1 MLRNSDFDEFSS
13 LRRVFVKNKFD
24 KHKLNNFLTRV
35 NLKIMADDDCL
46 LFLDDSFLGLW
57 GEGVLFTKNY
67 LVYNLLGESGY
78 IPFFRISSIEFVES
92 DVIINS
98 SISLTFRKIS
108 IQLVYDIFRVVYS
121 CLKRNDASLI
131 DVIDHA
137 RGGAILVNY
146 SSNDSVVAFASFIQM
161 NANKETIVELMGE
174 DNFKDKESIRKYI
187 ASDENLKNLAEQ
199 LVDIP
204 ELEKSVAKE
213 TASSFYSAFKYYSLF
228 LYDQINYYKDDLARS
243 EAREL
248 ELQRKKE
255 LAVKKAEVRNIEKAP
270 SICLFSNVFSIKGE
284 PTSDFIDAFLSVV
297 NGYSRK
303 FKMSEPEY
311 WFVFSAHLDF
321 YFYTLA
327 TEEILQ
333 KPGMNQVFIAPFIF
347 LLEGNKGTVKELSG
361 LMNDEAIK
369 ESMVYISLLMM
380 NQRSGKKEDNFN
392 LLYEKILLCNK
403 EISEGEFMQSLSA
416 IRENTKKL
424 IVEVFRPD
432 VERSSEINKLF

>member
-1 MLRNSDFDEFSS
+1 M
-13 LRRVFVKNKFD
+13 
-24 KHKLNNFLTRV
+24 
-35 NLKIMADDDCL
+35 
-46 LFLDDSFLGLW
+46 
-57 GEGVLFTKNY
+57 
-67 LVYNLLGESGY
+67 
-78 IPFFRISSIEFVES
+78 
-92 DVIINS
+92 
-98 SISLTFRKIS
+98 
-108 IQLVYDIFRVVYS
+108 
-121 CLKRNDASLI
+121 
-131 DVIDHA
+131 
-137 RGGAILVNY
+137 
-146 SSNDSVVAFASFIQM
+146 AFASFVQM

-187 ASDENLKNLAEQ
+187 ASDENLKNLAER

-204 ELEKSVAKE
+204 ELEESVAKE
-213 TASSFYSAFKYYSLF
+213 TANYFYSAFKYYSLF

-255 LAVKKAEVRNIEKAP
+255 LAVKNAEFRNIEKAP

-303 FKMSEPEY
+303 FKMNEPEY
-311 WFVFSAHLDF
+311 WFVFNAHLDF
-321 YFYTLA
+321 YFYILA
-327 TEEILQ
+327 TEEVLQ
-333 KPGMNQVFIAPFIF
+333 KPGTNQIFIAPFVF
-347 LLEGNKGTVKELSG
+347 LLEGNKGRVKELSG

-369 ESMVYISLLMM
+369 ESIVYISLLMM

-392 LLYEKILLCNK
+392 LLYRKILLCNK

-424 IVEVFRPD
+424 IIEVFRPD
-432 VERSSEINKLF
+432 IERSSEINKLF

>member
-1 MLRNSDFDEFSS
+1 MLRNSDFNEFSS
-13 LRRVFVKNKFD
+13 LRRVFIKGEIE
-24 KHKLNNFLTRV
+24 KHKLNNFLTRA

-67 LVYNLLGESGY
+67 LVYNLLGESGH

-92 DVIINS
+92 DIIINS
-98 SISLTFRKIS
+98 STGLTFRKIS
-108 IQLVYDIFRVVYS
+108 FEVVCDIFRVVYS

-131 DVIDHA
+131 DVINHA
-137 RGGAILVNY
+137 HGGSILVNY
-146 SSNDSVVAFASFIQM
+146 SSNDSVVAFASFVQM

-187 ASDENLKNLAEQ
+187 ASDENLKNLAER

-204 ELEKSVAKE
+204 ELEESVAKE
-213 TASSFYSAFKYYSLF
+213 TANYFYSAFKYYSLF

-255 LAVKKAEVRNIEKAP
+255 LAVKNAEFRNIEKAP

-303 FKMSEPEY
+303 FKMNEPEY
-311 WFVFSAHLDF
+311 WFVFNAHLDF
-321 YFYTLA
+321 YFYILA
-327 TEEILQ
+327 TEEVLQ
-333 KPGMNQVFIAPFIF
+333 KPGTNQIFIAPFVF
-347 LLEGNKGTVKELSG
+347 LLEGNKGRVKELSG

-369 ESMVYISLLMM
+369 ESIVYISLLMM

-392 LLYEKILLCNK
+392 LLYRKILLCNK

-424 IVEVFRPD
+424 IIEVFRPD
-432 VERSSEINKLF
+432 IERSSEINKLF